1 VQYRF
6 WGRRGSRVG
15 PGYRAGP
22 RTESICGIDYVIQ
35 RKISW
40 IRDKNIALVASLAE
54 LKKQAPAT
62 GRSLESLA
70 INDKAQV
77 IVIGTVYSGTYI
89 EICHVS
95 FIVTRAL
102 SGQKLRL
109 D

>member
-1 VQYRF
+1 M
-6 WGRRGSRVG
+6 
-15 PGYRAGP
+15 
-22 RTESICGIDYVIQ
+22 
-35 RKISW
+35 
-40 IRDKNIALVASLAE
+40 
-54 LKKQAPAT
+54 KKQAPAT